1 MKKQFWMAMCM
12 GLGLALATTGAV
24 AQEMGGAMTM
34 KAPADKKP
42 LSPPAKAE
50 VTVAGAAISIDY
62 SAPSVR
68 GRVIFGGLV
77 PWGQV
82 WRTGANAATTLKASA
97 NLKIGDLAVPAGTYT
112 LYTLP
117 TETGWTLIVN
127 KQTGQWGTE
136 YDAKQDFGRVAL
148 KKSQLADK
156 VETMVLVFEKTKGS
170 MTELHLKWADLDLSV
185 PVTVTK

>member
-1 MKKQFWMAMCM
+1 MKKQLWMAMCM

-50 VTVAGAAISIDY
+50 VSVGGAMISIDY
-62 SAPSVR
+62 SAPSMR

-82 WRTGANAATTLKASA
+82 WRTGANAATTLKTSA
-97 NLKIGDLAVPAGTYT
+97 GLKIGDLAVPAGTYT

-127 KQTGQWGTE
+127 KQTGQWGLT
-136 YDAKQDFGRVAL
+136 YNQAQDLGRIPMNMSKPPAPIETYKMTL
-148 KKSQLADK
+148 SSAGGNSGKLQLA
-156 VETMVLVFEKTKGS
+156 
-170 MTELHLKWADLDLSV
+170 WADVVASV
-185 PVTVTK
+185 PITVK